1 MCIENPL
8 LETIKAKG
16 GIKMTVQ
23 LTQKEQTL
31 LQDLQKHEETCIKK
45 YQENAAKAQD
55 PALKQLFLQ
64 LATQEQKHYQTL
76 TQILSGQTPN
86 MNQQTQQGQQ
96 QSGNQQQMGL
106 QQNFTGGQVN
116 LGNEQDAFLCNDL
129 LMAEKYVSGTYDT
142 AIFEFRD
149 SNIRQALN
157 HIQKEEQQHG
167 EEIYKYMASHGLYNL
182 Q

>member
-1 MCIENPL
+1 MS
-8 LETIKAKG
+8 
-16 GIKMTVQ
+16 TV

-55 PALKQLFLQ
+55 PALRQLFLQ
-64 LATQEQKHYQTL
+64 HANHEQKHYQTL
-76 TQILSGQTPN
+76 AQILNGQTPN
-86 MNQQTQQGQQ
+86 MNQQNQQGQQ
-96 QSGNQQQMGL
+96 QSGQQGQQMG
-106 QQNFTGGQVN
+106 QQQYFQSGQVN
-116 LGNEQDAFLCNDL
+116 MGSQQDAYLCNDL

-167 EEIYKYMASHGLYNL
+167 EDIYNYMASHGMYNP

>member
-1 MCIENPL
+1 
-8 LETIKAKG
+8 
-16 GIKMTVQ
+16 MTAQ
-23 LTQKEQTL
+23 LTQKERTL
-31 LQDLQKHEETCIKK
+31 LQDLQKHEEVCIKK
-45 YQENAAKAQD
+45 YQENAAKAKD

-64 LATQEQKHYQTL
+64 HADHEQKHYQTL
-76 TQILSGQTPN
+76 AQILNGQTPT
-86 MNQQTQQGQQ
+86 MNQPAQQGQQ
-96 QSGNQQQMGL
+96 QGGNQQQMGQ

-116 LGNEQDAFLCNDL
+116 LGNEQDAYLCNDL

-167 EEIYKYMASHGLYNL
+167 EDIYKYMASHGMYNP